1 MVGPFKTARGGMT
14 HLLVAVDKFTKWIE
28 AKPIKK
34 LNGPT
39 AVTYIKDIT
48 VRYGIPHSII
58 TDNGTNFA
66 KGALARFC
74 GAQGIRLALASVA
87 HPQSNGQVER
97 ANGLILSG
105 IKPRLI
111 EPLERSAGCWIEEL
125 PAVLWS
131 LRTTPNK
138 STGFTPFFLVY
149 GAEAVIPTDVEFDSP
164 RVTLYTEAEVREARE
179 DGVDLLEEARPLAL
193 SRSAIYQQSLR
204 RYHSKKVKPRAF
216 REGDLVLRLIQRTA
230 GQHKLSSPW
239 EGPFIISRALGNDSY
254 YIIDAQ
260 KPRARKRN
268 AAGDESERPWNAN
281 LLRPFYS

>member
-1 MVGPFKTARGGMT
+1 MT
-14 HLLVAVDKFTKWIE
+14 HLLVAVEKFTTWVE

-39 AVTYIKDIT
+39 AVTFIADIT
-48 VRYGIPHSII
+48 TRYGIPHSII

-74 GAQGIRLALASVA
+74 ATQGIRLDLASVA

-111 EPLERSAGCWIEEL
+111 EPLKRSAGCWLDEL
-125 PAVLWS
+125 PAILWS

-149 GAEAVIPTDVEFDSP
+149 SAEVVIPTDIEFDSP
-164 RVTLYTEAEVREARE
+164 RVTMYTKEEAEEARQ
-179 DGVDLLEEARPLAL
+179 DSVDLLEQGRLLAL
-193 SRSAIYQQSLR
+193 SRSSIDQQSLR
-204 RYHSKKVKPRAF
+204 
-216 REGDLVLRLIQRTA
+216 
-230 GQHKLSSPW
+230 
-239 EGPFIISRALGNDSY
+239 
-254 YIIDAQ
+254 
-260 KPRARKRN
+260 
-268 AAGDESERPWNAN
+268 
-281 LLRPFYS
+281 